1 MKSKKTN
8 AMRMLD
14 RNHIDYK
21 VNNYPVTEAHMDGTR
36 VAQLVGVS
44 VDEVFKTLV
53 LENAQHDHFVF
64 IIPVNATLNMKLA
77 AKSVKEKK
85 LHLMPLDDLKRVTGY
100 VRGGCS
106 PIGMKKI
113 FPTVIDSQSE
123 RLDAVYVSGGERGT
137 QIQIKV
143 TDLITQTKAQVTSI
157 IES

>member
-53 LENAQHDHFVF
+53 LENAQHEHFVF

>member
-1 MKSKKTN
+1 
-8 AMRMLD
+8 MRMLD

-53 LENAQHDHFVF
+53 LENAQHEHFVF

-106 PIGMKKI
+106 PIGMKKL

>member
-1 MKSKKTN
+1 
-8 AMRMLD
+8 MRMLD

-53 LENAQHDHFVF
+53 LENAQHEHFVF

-106 PIGMKKI
+106 PIGMKKL
-113 FPTVIDSQSE
+113 FPTIIDSQSE

>member
-53 LENAQHDHFVF
+53 LENAQHEHFVF

-106 PIGMKKI
+106 PIGMKKL

-123 RLDAVYVSGGERGT
+123 RLDTVYVSGGERGT

>member
-1 MKSKKTN
+1 VKSKKTN

-53 LENAQHDHFVF
+53 LENAQHEHFVF

-106 PIGMKKI
+106 PIGMK
-113 FPTVIDSQSE
+113 
-123 RLDAVYVSGGERGT
+123 
-137 QIQIKV
+137 
-143 TDLITQTKAQVTSI
+143 
-157 IES
+157 

>member
-106 PIGMKKI
+106 PIGMKKL

>member
-44 VDEVFKTLV
+44 VDDVYKTLV
-53 LENAQHDHFVF
+53 LENAQHEHFVF

-106 PIGMKKI
+106 PIGMKKL

-123 RLDAVYVSGGERGT
+123 RLDTVYVSGGERGT

>member
-1 MKSKKTN
+1 
-8 AMRMLD
+8 MRMLD

-44 VDEVFKTLV
+44 VDDVYKTLV
-53 LENAQHDHFVF
+53 LENAQHEHFVF

-106 PIGMKKI
+106 PIGMKKL

-123 RLDAVYVSGGERGT
+123 RLDTVYVSGGERGT

>member
-1 MKSKKTN
+1 
-8 AMRMLD
+8 MRMLD

-36 VAQLVGVS
+36 VAQLVGVN

-53 LENAQHDHFVF
+53 LENAQHEHFVF

-106 PIGMKKI
+106 PIGMKKL

-143 TDLITQTKAQVTSI
+143 TDLVTQTKAVVTSI

>member
-1 MKSKKTN
+1 
-8 AMRMLD
+8 MRMLD

-53 LENAQHDHFVF
+53 LENAQHEHFVF
-64 IIPVNATLNMKLA
+64 IIPINATLNMKLA

-85 LHLMPLDDLKRVTGY
+85 LHLMPLEDLKRVTGY

-106 PIGMKKI
+106 PIGMKKL

>member
-53 LENAQHDHFVF
+53 LENAQHEHFVF

-106 PIGMKKI
+106 PIGMKKL

>member
-53 LENAQHDHFVF
+53 LENAQHEHFVF

-106 PIGMKKI
+106 PIGMKKL
-113 FPTVIDSQSE
+113 FPTIIDSQSE

>member
-1 MKSKKTN
+1 
-8 AMRMLD
+8 MRMLD

-53 LENAQHDHFVF
+53 LENAQHEHFVF

-106 PIGMKKI
+106 PIGMKKL

-123 RLDAVYVSGGERGT
+123 RLDTVYVSGGERGT

>member
-1 MKSKKTN
+1 
-8 AMRMLD
+8 MRMLD

-53 LENAQHDHFVF
+53 LENAQHEHFVF
-64 IIPVNATLNMKLA
+64 IIPVNETLNMKLA

-106 PIGMKKI
+106 PIGMKKL

>member
-1 MKSKKTN
+1 
-8 AMRMLD
+8 MRMLD

-53 LENAQHDHFVF
+53 LENAQHKHFVF

-106 PIGMKKI
+106 PIGMKKL

>member
-53 LENAQHDHFVF
+53 LENAQHEHFVF

-106 PIGMKKI
+106 PIGMKKL

-123 RLDAVYVSGGERGT
+123 RLDAVYVSGDERGT

>member
-44 VDEVFKTLV
+44 VDLGGRRIIKK
-53 LENAQHDHFVF
+53 NAQHKHFVF

-106 PIGMKKI
+106 PIGMKKL

>member
-1 MKSKKTN
+1 
-8 AMRMLD
+8 MRMLD

-53 LENAQHDHFVF
+53 LENAQHEHFVF

-106 PIGMKKI
+106 PIGMKKL

-123 RLDAVYVSGGERGT
+123 RLDTVYISGGERGT

>member
-53 LENAQHDHFVF
+53 LENAQHEHFVF

-77 AKSVKEKK
+77 AKAVKEKK

-106 PIGMKKI
+106 PIGMKKL

>member
-1 MKSKKTN
+1 
-8 AMRMLD
+8 MRMLD

-44 VDEVFKTLV
+44 VDDVYKTLV
-53 LENAQHDHFVF
+53 LENAQHEHFVF

-106 PIGMKKI
+106 PIGMKKL

>member
-1 MKSKKTN
+1 
-8 AMRMLD
+8 MLD

-53 LENAQHDHFVF
+53 LENAQHEHFVF

-106 PIGMKKI
+106 PIGMKKL

>member
-1 MKSKKTN
+1 
-8 AMRMLD
+8 MRMLD

-53 LENAQHDHFVF
+53 LENAQHEHFVF

>member
-1 MKSKKTN
+1 VKSKKTN

-53 LENAQHDHFVF
+53 LENAQHEHFVF

-106 PIGMKKI
+106 PIGMKKL

>member
-1 MKSKKTN
+1 
-8 AMRMLD
+8 MRMLD

-21 VNNYPVTEAHMDGTR
+21 VNNYPVTGAHMDGTR

-53 LENAQHDHFVF
+53 LENAQHEHFVF
-64 IIPVNATLNMKLA
+64 IIPVNETLNMKLA

-106 PIGMKKI
+106 PIGMKKL

-123 RLDAVYVSGGERGT
+123 RLDTVYVSGGERGT

>member
-1 MKSKKTN
+1 
-8 AMRMLD
+8 
-14 RNHIDYK
+14 
-21 VNNYPVTEAHMDGTR
+21 
-36 VAQLVGVS
+36 
-44 VDEVFKTLV
+44 
-53 LENAQHDHFVF
+53 
-64 IIPVNATLNMKLA
+64 MKLA

-106 PIGMKKI
+106 PIGMKKL

>member
-53 LENAQHDHFVF
+53 LENAQHEHFVF
-64 IIPVNATLNMKLA
+64 IISVNATLNMKLA

>member
-1 MKSKKTN
+1 
-8 AMRMLD
+8 MRMLD

-53 LENAQHDHFVF
+53 LENAQHEHFVF

-106 PIGMKKI
+106 PIGMKKL

-123 RLDAVYVSGGERGT
+123 RLDAVYVSGDERGT

>member
-1 MKSKKTN
+1 
-8 AMRMLD
+8 MRMLD

-53 LENAQHDHFVF
+53 LENAQHEHFVF

-77 AKSVKEKK
+77 AKAVKEKK

-106 PIGMKKI
+106 PIGMKKL

-143 TDLITQTKAQVTSI
+143 TDLVTQTKAVVTSI